1 VQLRELITIR
11 MDELQSYMENND
23 HIHNKMDGLKKI
35 SIISKY
41 WGVLDEETRDYV
53 HAAQTAIE
61 DQVPWD
67 CTANRASE

>member
-1 VQLRELITIR
+1 MQLRELIKIR
-11 MDELQSYMENND
+11 MDELQSYMESNS
-23 HIHNKMDGLKKI
+23 HIDNRMDGLKKI

-61 DQVPWD
+61 DQTEWN
-67 CTANRASE
+67 A

>member
-1 VQLRELITIR
+1 MQLRELIKIR
-11 MDELQSYMENND
+11 MDELQSYMESNS
-23 HIHNKMDGLKKI
+23 HIDNRMDGLKKI

-61 DQVPWD
+61 DQTEWNV
-67 CTANRASE
+67 

>member
-1 VQLRELITIR
+1 MQLRELIKIR
-11 MDELQSYMENND
+11 MDELQSFMESNS
-23 HIHNKMDGLKKI
+23 HIDNRMDGLKKI

-61 DQVPWD
+61 DQTEWNV
-67 CTANRASE
+67 

>member
-1 VQLRELITIR
+1 MQLRELIKIR
-11 MDELQSYMENND
+11 MDELQSYMESNS
-23 HIHNKMDGLKKI
+23 HIDNRMDGLKKI

-61 DQVPWD
+61 DQTEW
-67 CTANRASE
+67 NI

>member
-1 VQLRELITIR
+1 VQLRELIKIR
-11 MDELQSYMENND
+11 MDELQSYMESNS
-23 HIHNKMDGLKKI
+23 HIDNRMDGLKKI

-61 DQVPWD
+61 DQTEWNV
-67 CTANRASE
+67 

>member
-1 VQLRELITIR
+1 VQLRELIKIR
-11 MDELQSYMENND
+11 MDELQSYMESNS
-23 HIHNKMDGLKKI
+23 HIDNRMDGLKKI

-61 DQVPWD
+61 DQTEW
-67 CTANRASE
+67 NI

>member
-1 VQLRELITIR
+1 VQLRELIKIR
-11 MDELQSYMENND
+11 MDELQSFMESNS
-23 HIHNKMDGLKKI
+23 HIDNRMDGLKKI

-61 DQVPWD
+61 DQTEWNV
-67 CTANRASE
+67 